1 MIKPAPSTHASR
13 SSLLVS
19 TLAHACVF
27 GGLWFTATE
36 FTPDAVQPPQT
47 IDTTILPPPKPTPET
62 PAPAIA
68 PVAKQSNA
76 SEGKAAAKGMA
87 SQAKNSQ
94 GNNQSNNG
102 KALSDGVAEQ
112 DKTGTGS
119 GLGDAGENKGNQS
132 TPTQAELPSGVPAP
146 VVIKDGGFT
155 VRYEAKGEYK
165 GFEAGGGGTLIFK
178 KTGTTYTASLKA
190 SAAGFGLD
198 ANSEGQIRSD
208 TIAVERFT
216 DKKTKLVGKA
226 RVNTLGVKYDTKEI
240 HFGSGGVQELKH
252 NVVYDYLSAI
262 VYVQS
267 FFQSGKTNASFTLP
281 VARSSQIK
289 DMLVQSGTAA
299 DVVTDDGTFTGI
311 PVTFNIENGSIAT
324 IKAWF
329 VPSKQYRPL
338 RIEIT
343 FKDDKGY
350 VNLVSRNSPD

>member
-1 MIKPAPSTHASR
+1 MIKLAPSKHASR

-19 TLAHACVF
+19 ALAHACVF

-36 FTPDAVQPPQT
+36 FTPDAIQPPQT
-47 IDTTILPPPKPTPET
+47 IDTTILPPPKPIPET
-62 PAPAIA
+62 PAPVIA

-94 GNNQSNNG
+94 GKNQNNSG

-119 GLGDAGENKGNQS
+119 GLGDAGENRGNQS
-132 TPTQAELPSGVPAP
+132 PPAQAELPSGVPSP
-146 VVIKDGGFT
+146 VKINGGFT
-155 VRYEAKGEYK
+155 VKYEAKGEYK
-165 GFEAGGGGTLIFK
+165 GFEAGGGGTLIFNK
-178 KTGTTYTASLKA
+178 SGETYTASLEAK
-190 SAAGFGLD
+190 AAGFGIE
-198 ANSEGQIRSD
+198 ATSKGQIRSD

-216 DKKTKLVGKA
+216 DKKTKLIGKA
-226 RVNTLGVKYDTKEI
+226 RVNTLGVDYATKEM
-240 HFGSGGVQELKH
+240 HFGSRGVQELKH

-281 VARSSQIK
+281 VARSSQIS
-289 DMLVQSGTAA
+289 DMRIQSGAA
-299 DVVTDDGTFTGI
+299 AEVVTDDGTFTGI

-324 IKAWF
+324 IRAWF